1 MEEVEF
7 ARMAGFEMVVE
18 MGGSWSWELGFELEA
33 CHVVMVDGLVLMREE
48 HWVIVPRR

>member
-7 ARMAGFEMVVE
+7 VKMADFEMVVE
-18 MGGSWSWELGFELEA
+18 MGGSWSWELGFELGA
-33 CHVVMVDGLVLMREE
+33 CHVATVEGPVLMQEE